1 MGWKTMT
8 QITHNPKPE
17 VSRFEKDAN
26 AHSAGVVA
34 EFAHL
39 LKHNK
44 KWWLTPIILILL
56 LLGLLVVL
64 AGTAVGPFIYT
75 LF

>member
-1 MGWKTMT
+1 MT
-8 QITHNPKPE
+8 QLTQNPKSNPA
-17 VSRFEKDAN
+17 RFEKDAN
-26 AHSAGVVA
+26 AHTTGMIE
-34 EFAHL
+34 EFLHFIR
-39 LKHNK
+39 HNK
-44 KWWLTPIILILL
+44 KWWLTPIIFILL